1 MKANESVPLDIATHK
16 AGQLNALLL
25 LMFESNIELD
35 TTDEKELLSLALD
48 LAGPVAVHLLERE
61 AGQNGTP

>member
-25 LMFESNIELD
+25 LMFESNVELD
-35 TTDEKELLSLALD
+35 TTDEKEL
-48 LAGPVAVHLLERE
+48 
-61 AGQNGTP
+61 

>member
-25 LMFESNIELD
+25 LMFESNVELD
-35 TTDEKELLSLALD
+35 TTDEKELLGLALD

-61 AGQNGTP
+61 AEQNGAP

>member
-48 LAGPVAVHLLERE
+48 LAGPVTVHLLERE
-61 AGQNGTP
+61 ARQNGTS

>member
-1 MKANESVPLDIATHK
+1 MRELRAKESVPLNVATHK

-25 LMFESNIELD
+25 LMFESNVDLD
-35 TTDEKELLSLALD
+35 ITDEKELIGLALD

-61 AGQNGTP
+61 AVQK

>member
-1 MKANESVPLDIATHK
+1 MRELRPKEPVPLDIATHK

-25 LMFESNIELD
+25 LMFESNVDLD
-35 TTDEKELLSLALD
+35 ITDEKELIGLALD

-61 AGQNGTP
+61 AVQK

>member
-1 MKANESVPLDIATHK
+1 MKASESVPLDIATHK

-35 TTDEKELLSLALD
+35 TTDEKELLGLALD
-48 LAGPVAVHLLERE
+48 LARPVAVHLLERE
-61 AGQNGTP
+61 AGQNGAP